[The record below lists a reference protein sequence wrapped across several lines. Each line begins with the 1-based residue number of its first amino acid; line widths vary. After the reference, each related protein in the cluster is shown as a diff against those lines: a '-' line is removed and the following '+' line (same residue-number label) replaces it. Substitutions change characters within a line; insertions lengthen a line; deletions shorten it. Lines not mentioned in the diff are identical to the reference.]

1 MSNAYDD
8 PIGLPNCKNV
18 KCCPGVFRLEIC
30 FPDANVKLCCL
41 DKGLHIDALIGNG
54 HRRWDRGAVAV

>member
-30 FPDANVKLCCL
+30 FPNANVKLCCL
-41 DKGLHIDALIGNG
+41 DKGLHIDAV
-54 HRRWDRGAVAV
+54 RCV

>member
-8 PIGLPNCKNV
+8 LIGLPNCKNV
-18 KCCPGVFRLEIC
+18 KCGPGVFRLEIC
-30 FPDANVKLCCL
+30 FPDANVELRRL

-54 HRRWDRGAVAV
+54 HRLWDRGAVAV